1 MNLSSYFYKYNSDQV
16 EFVIEN
22 CHFLDDWIC
31 SNCQCLSK
39 EDNEYLLTYDDISRL
54 SNAIINFQIVLC
66 NSFDKL
72 FLSEFD
78 SLDEYIDTRSEIH
91 EEIDKIIGNQSKD
104 FINGFYINL
113 LSDIDKNLADILVK
127 NWNNKIYYIYK
138 AKHEKES
145 IHN

>member
-22 CHFLDDWIC
+22 CHFLNNWIC
-31 SNCQCLSK
+31 ANCLCLSK
-39 EDNEYLLTYDDISRL
+39 EDNEYLLTYDDVWRL

-66 NSFDKL
+66 NGFDKL
-72 FLSEFD
+72 FLSDFN
-78 SLDEYIDTRSEIH
+78 SLDEYNTARSEIYK
-91 EEIDKIIGNQSKD
+91 EIDKIIENQSKD

-113 LSDIDKNLADILVK
+113 LSDIDKNLADIMVK
-127 NWNNKIYYIYK
+127 NWNNKINYIYK
-138 AKHEKES
+138 AKYEKES

>member
-1 MNLSSYFYKYNSDQV
+1 MNLSSYFYKYNSDKV

-31 SNCQCLSK
+31 ANCQCLSK

-78 SLDEYIDTRSEIH
+78 SLDEYNATRSEIH
-91 EEIDKIIGNQSKD
+91 EEIRQNFCSCS
-104 FINGFYINL
+104 L
-113 LSDIDKNLADILVK
+113 CR
-127 NWNNKIYYIYK
+127 
-138 AKHEKES
+138 
-145 IHN
+145 